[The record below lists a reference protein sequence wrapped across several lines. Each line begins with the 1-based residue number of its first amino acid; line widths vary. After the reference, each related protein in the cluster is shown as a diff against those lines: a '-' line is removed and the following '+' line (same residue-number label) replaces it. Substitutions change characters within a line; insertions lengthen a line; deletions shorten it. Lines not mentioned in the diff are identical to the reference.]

1 MNNNNKNLEKKPFD
15 KKAYDKEYQKEYRKK
30 NADKNKTYQ
39 KVYQSLNAEKIKKQ
53 RDLYKKENKE
63 KIKNNRIKNKE
74 KTKIYNKAY
83 REKKKEEK
91 GKCSIKP
98 KIRTFD
104 RKKYS
109 KKYQIE
115 NAKKLK
121 EYQKDYRIKNKEKL
135 KKLKNLDYIKNIE
148 KYKNYHKKY
157 REEKKEELKINKRKY
172 VKIRRNE
179 DILFKLISNLRSR
192 LRSVM
197 KYKNT
202 KKCKK
207 TLELTGCT
215 LEFLY
220 NYLESKFTKGMSW
233 DNYGKFGWHIDHI
246 LPCSSFDMSNPE
258 EQKKCFHYANLQPL
272 WWLDNLKKSNK
283 ML

>member
-53 RDLYKKENKE
+53 RDIYRKENRE

-83 REKKKEEK
+83 REKKKEE

-104 RKKYS
+104 KKKYI

-121 EYQKDYRIKNKEKL
+121 EYQKDYKIKNKEKL
-135 KKLKNLDYIKNIE
+135 KKLKKLDYIKNIE

-172 VKIRRNE
+172 VKKRRNE
-179 DILFKLISNLRSR
+179 DILFKIISSLRSR
-192 LRSVM
+192 LHSVM

-246 LPCSSFDMSNPE
+246 IPCSSFDMSNPE
-258 EQKKCFHYANLQPL
+258 EQKKCFHYTNLQPL

-283 ML
+283 IM